1 MGIYKKLK
9 KAYGNHFQDLFSQ
22 LMKEKHGMGYQST
35 STYGNK
41 GDMSV
46 DGVLDSSIAF
56 AVYAPETYNDSK
68 AMEKL
73 RSDFNGFIAQRA
85 NGNWQGIQKYIF
97 VIKRKRKGITPSVM
111 NLIAEFGQR
120 FPVGIVTMDDLKK
133 WADGFLPFSE
143 DGKRLVEFKN
153 DVTKIMEYIIETDF
167 AAEPFWSLLSDNI
180 EEGILRKW
188 NKKQY
193 SFNAENLEN
202 LRERILSALR
212 ELCPYL
218 DYPYVRALSDGRL
231 LFDNTSYEAGE
242 RLRDDMQPNVY
253 RIRCLVRDLLNE
265 LYTYK

>member
-143 DGKRLVEFKN
+143 DGRRLVEFKK
-153 DVTKIMEYIIETDF
+153 DVTEIMEYIIKTDF
-167 AAEPFWSLLSDNI
+167 AAEPFCDSLPNNI
-180 EEGILRKW
+180 MNILEKW
-188 NKKQY
+188 NKKRY

-202 LRERILSALR
+202 LRERILSTLR
-212 ELCPYL
+212 ELCSYL

-242 RLRDDMQPNVY
+242 RLREDMQPNVC
-253 RIRCLVRDLLNE
+253 RIRCSVQALLDE
-265 LYTYK
+265 LYPYK